1 MGVGGRWSAAALLL
15 AVVMLLTVG
24 AGSAGAAEPVGS
36 GLRVSSTTESR
47 FFWSPTLGRLM
58 PYFVYLPPGYSSS
71 SDRRYP
77 VLYMLHG
84 MGGSNSEWRG
94 YGLLEAADAL
104 MQAREIH
111 PFLIVLPQGDQGD
124 WVDQANG
131 PQWATYLSHDVV
143 EDVDHA
149 FWTRPDREH
158 RAVGGLSMG
167 ATGALVVA
175 LRFPDVFGIVGAHT
189 PTPRDWDGEV
199 AYLGPE
205 MAADYYGDRA
215 RFTQHNPVD
224 LFRQLPGV
232 AASLRIWID
241 AGDQDIDWLPAAEAL
256 HEQLDAEG
264 IAHSWHVLAGHH
276 NGDDYWGPHA
286 GKYLR
291 FYDAAL
297 GS

>member
-1 MGVGGRWSAAALLL
+1 MLVGGWRSTAALV
-15 AVVMLLTVG
+15 AVVTALALG
-24 AGSAGAAEPVGS
+24 APSGVAESAGS
-36 GLRVSSTTESR
+36 GLRATSTTEARS
-47 FFWSPTLGRLM
+47 FWSTTLGRLM
-58 PYFVYLPPGYSSS
+58 PYFIYLPPGYSSG
-71 SDRRYP
+71 SDQRYP

-94 YGLLEAADAL
+94 YGLLEVADTL
-104 MQAREIH
+104 MRAREIR

-131 PQWATYLSHDVV
+131 PQWSTYLSHDVV
-143 EDVDHA
+143 AEVDGA
-149 FWTRPDREH
+149 FRTLPDRDH

-175 LRFPDVFGIVGAHT
+175 LRFPDVFGVVGAHT

-205 MAADYYGDRA
+205 MEADYYGDRA
-215 RFTQHNPVD
+215 RFAQHNPVD
-224 LFRQLPGV
+224 LFRQLPAV

-241 AGDQDIDWLPAAEAL
+241 AGDQDVDWLPAVEAL
-256 HEQLDAEG
+256 HEQLEAEG
-264 IAHSWHVLAGHH
+264 IGHSWHVLAGHH

-286 GKYLR
+286 GEYLR
-291 FYDAAL
+291 FYDQAL
-297 GS
+297 GG